1 MHFPTLRAGVE
12 LPQPPPAQSPLPVIP
27 LPPCRDQVLRVTAR
41 SEEQITLLRVLGKQ
55 EELQV
60 SSEGS

>member
-1 MHFPTLRAGVE
+1 M
-12 LPQPPPAQSPLPVIP
+12 IP

-41 SEEQITLLRVLGKQ
+41 SEEQIALLRVLGKQ

>member
-1 MHFPTLRAGVE
+1 MT
-12 LPQPPPAQSPLPVIP
+12 P

-41 SEEQITLLRVLGKQ
+41 KEEHLTLLGVLGEQ